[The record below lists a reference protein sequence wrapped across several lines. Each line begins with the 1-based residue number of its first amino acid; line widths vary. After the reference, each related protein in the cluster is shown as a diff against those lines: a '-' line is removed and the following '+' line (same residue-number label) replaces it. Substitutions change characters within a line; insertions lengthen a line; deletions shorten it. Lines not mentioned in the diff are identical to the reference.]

1 MWVLSCIGKTHLYDC
16 MCEWDLWLENPLSAY
31 IEWKKCYVSSA
42 LNVYFRVHFATG
54 RFKGDIS
61 CLEMIANKI
70 ILDVTEKFGL
80 IYLYSRK
87 YIVYLYY
94 LLYIYISVPSMDVT
108 RTEVTWPLLYSV
120 TQRDMFVLWKYKKC
134 WYILEQVVQFIK
146 IDVHVSFLF
155 KDKISWPINF

>member
-1 MWVLSCIGKTHLYDC
+1 MRPVVRKSSECLYRVD
-16 MCEWDLWLENPLSAY
+16 
-31 IEWKKCYVSSA
+31 KCYVSSA
-42 LNVYFRVHFATG
+42 LNVYFRVHFATD

-61 CLEMIANKI
+61 CLEMTANNI

-108 RTEVTWPLLYSV
+108 RTEVTWPLLYSPSDPKGQV
-120 TQRDMFVLWKYKKC
+120 CFMRIQKMLI
-134 WYILEQVVQFIK
+134 YIRTSDAVC
-146 IDVHVSFLF
+146 
-155 KDKISWPINF
+155 